1 MTNAETMTKCA
12 PELDL
17 FSPRVRRLRE
27 LVLARGGAA
36 QGKPGYRAW
45 ATVLAATEMGAGTW
59 GQRRAYM
66 LKVLVERAPLSI
78 AGDERIVGEHLFSEK
93 AGNIDFSAGREGWQA
108 HLAET
113 GLPEDAAR
121 AMVAFYEGEGSGNP
135 IPYVHLNAPAP
146 ELSASGGWDKG
157 VFWANGWTE
166 NHSVR
171 DFAKVVRIGFR
182 GVREEVEAAI
192 AACDITDP
200 EYSVRRAFWQ
210 AALAVCDAGICLGR
224 RYAALARTDAETC
237 EDPVRRAELL
247 EVADMCIR
255 VPEHGARSLREAAQA
270 IWFTHML
277 TCAEDHINANSIGRL
292 DQILYPY
299 YRADVKAGCLTRE
312 EAVEWMQELACK
324 LYRDYDVQQVC
335 LGGLTPGGGSG
346 VNEMTYI
353 ILDATER
360 LDFIRCISVRLNRKT
375 PRKLLRQC
383 ARLLH
388 KGGGIPFFFLDEAI
402 LPALTARGVKLRHA
416 RDYAPIGCV
425 EITIP
430 GKATPHA
437 VSGALNAAKCLEL
450 ALFDGQDPKTGE
462 QYGPQTGG
470 LEDFETFDDL
480 VSAYRAQAEYF
491 SRLIVHGCNHGQ
503 RRQIE
508 RGPLPLYS
516 TLTEDCIRRGRDI
529 HDGGAL
535 YNYHSIMLYGAPNV
549 ADSLMALKR
558 FVFEEGS
565 IERSELLRAL
575 RSDFEG
581 AEPLR
586 RQLLSAPKY
595 GNDIPEVDELA
606 AEVTAHFCDY
616 LDRFRAP
623 FGGFYAVHLFTFVW
637 HLSFGQL
644 TGATPDGRRVGEP
657 LAYSLSP
664 QQGRDRE
671 GLTAMMNSL
680 ARIPHHKA
688 AGSSSA
694 ILEIDPSMLDGDRGA
709 DRLADIL
716 ATGID
721 LGIGQMQFNVTTV
734 ERLER
739 AQADPEHYGNIQV
752 RVSGYSSKFSLLN
765 KDMQDH
771 IIART
776 KHRL

>member
-1 MTNAETMTKCA
+1 MASTETITKLA
-12 PELDL
+12 LERDL
-17 FSPRVRRLRE
+17 LSSRICRLCE
-27 LVLARGGAA
+27 HVLATGGAA

-45 ATVLAATEMGAGTW
+45 ATVLAATEMAAQTW

-66 LKVLVERAPLSI
+66 LKALTERAPLGI
-78 AGDERIVGEHLFSEK
+78 AADERIVGQHLFSE
-93 AGNIDFSAGREGWQA
+93 GVGRIDFFPGQEGWEA

-113 GLPEDAAR
+113 DLPEDAKQE
-121 AMVAFYEGEGSGNP
+121 MVAFYERERAGNP
-135 IPYVHLNAPAP
+135 TPHVHVGARAP
-146 ELSASGGWDKG
+146 EMEIAGGWGKG

-171 DFAKVVRIGFR
+171 DFAKVARRGFR
-182 GVREEVEAAI
+182 GIREEVEAAI
-192 AACDITDP
+192 AAGDLTDP
-200 EYSVRRAFWQ
+200 EYPAKTAFWQ
-210 AALAVCDAGICLGR
+210 AALAVCDAGIILGH
-224 RYAALARTDAETC
+224 RYAALAGAEAETC
-237 EDPVRRAELL
+237 ADPDRRAELQ
-247 EVADMCIR
+247 EIADMCAR
-255 VPEHGARSLREAAQA
+255 VPERGARSLREAAQA

-277 TCAEDHINANSIGRL
+277 TCAEDNINANSIGRL

-299 YRADVKAGCLTRE
+299 YRADVKAGRLTRE
-312 EAVEWMQELACK
+312 QAVEWMQEFACK
-324 LYRDYDVQQVC
+324 LYRDYDVQQIC

-353 ILDATER
+353 ILEATEQ
-360 LDFIRCISVRLNRKT
+360 LGFIRCISVRLNRKT

-383 ARLLH
+383 ARLLRE
-388 KGGGIPFFFLDEAI
+388 GGGIPFFFLDEAI
-402 LPALTARGVKLRHA
+402 LPALTARGIPLRHA
-416 RDYAPIGCV
+416 RDYTPIGCV

-450 ALFDGQDPKTGE
+450 ALFDGRDPGTGE
-462 QYGPQTGG
+462 QYGPHTGT
-470 LEDFETFDDL
+470 LRNHESFDD
-480 VSAYRAQAEYF
+480 VVAAYRDQVEHFA
-491 SRLIVHGCNHGQ
+491 RLIVHGCNHGQ
-503 RRQIE
+503 WCQAE

-516 TLTEDCIRRGRDI
+516 TLTEDCIGRGRDI
-529 HDGGAL
+529 HDGGAR
-535 YNYHSIMLYGAPNV
+535 YNYHSIMLYGAPDV

-565 IERSELLRAL
+565 IGRAELLRAL
-575 RSDFEG
+575 ETDFDN

-586 RQLLSAPKY
+586 RKLLSAPKY

-606 AEVTAHFCDY
+606 AAAVAHFCDH
-616 LDRFRAP
+616 LDQFRAP
-623 FGGFYAVHLFTFVW
+623 FGGFYAVHLFTFVY
-637 HLSFGQL
+637 HLSFGQH
-644 TGATPDGRRVGEP
+644 TGATPDGRRAGEP

-694 ILEIDPSMLDGDRGA
+694 ILEIDPDMLDGEQGVE
-709 DRLADIL
+709 RLADII

-734 ERLER
+734 ERLEK
-739 AQADPEHYGNIQV
+739 AQADPEHFGNIQV
-752 RVSGYSSKFSLLN
+752 RVSGYSSKFNLLGRE
-765 KDMQDH
+765 MQDH

-776 KHRL
+776 KHRS